1 MDHDFSNMNDNG
13 DDISYYSQTGEYV
26 EDMFTL
32 RDFVRD
38 PTTRAILDEQHNILF
53 EEQIEP
59 CIKTYYN
66 TLKTNSEDTN
76 LLKHDNRGLFY
87 CDLVKLIYKHVN
99 KKYNLEIFYENP
111 NLARTLLIKLTNSKK
126 RYRINYD
133 KIK

>member
-1 MDHDFSNMNDNG
+1 MNHDFSNTNV

-32 RDFVRD
+32 RDFVRE

-66 TLKTNSEDTN
+66 TLTKNTEDTN

-87 CDLVKLIYKHVN
+87 CDLLKLIYKHVN

-111 NLARTLLIKLTNSKK
+111 ILARTLLIKLKNSQQLS
-126 RYRINYD
+126 NNL
-133 KIK
+133 